1 MQKYVLIESRDP
13 FESKAVEAHY
23 RLAAAL
29 AEAGDEVTLVL
40 VQNGV
45 LPARP
50 EARTALDTLPRAGV
64 TVLADELSLRE
75 RGLSPSRLAP
85 GVRPASMEAVVDG
98 LAEGRKVL
106 WL

>member
-1 MQKYVLIESRDP
+1 MSKYLLIESRDP
-13 FESKAVEAHY
+13 FEWKAVEGHY
-23 RLAAAL
+23 SLAAAL
-29 AEAGDEVTLVL
+29 AEAGDEVTVVL

-50 EARTALDTLPRAGV
+50 GARTPLETLMRAGV
-64 TVLADELSLRE
+64 TVLADELSLRQ
-75 RGLSPSRLAP
+75 RGLAPSHLAP
-85 GVRPASMEAVVDG
+85 GVQPASMEVVVDG